1 MALTEKTKYI
11 SNRLIVDGT
20 IEGDQISANTVT
32 ANKFSG
38 AVEEEYYSYHNT
50 ITVPY
55 GSQTTLFEF
64 DFPEPEFRI
73 NKGRHIEFDMNL
85 YISKQYS
92 STVTGL
98 GYFYPQVQVPK
109 GNTVSYNV
117 GYAYPDGNPIT
128 YQQRAYFIGNVVNKI
143 GAGQVYVNN
152 QVKTYKN
159 LRYQYDYELTELV
172 TNGGLGSNT
181 TGWTVEDGTLSP
193 GYYAILTG
201 ISGSTEKAQISQ
213 AVTVTAGKK
222 HRIKVDQRSSSTSFN
237 LVISTT
243 ADVADAIAEGS
254 FVIPSGSNN
263 HSFDVDINVSQV
275 YVILQNGSAGSTNC
289 IFENISLKE
298 LQERTYID
306 ISAYPSNP
314 VPAGGAILAHAPF
327 GLTASNSWV
336 TFNSLNDTFYAPAN
350 QSSVY
355 KTLIHKVYLGRCHL
369 PLKCRLQGRH
379 YLSSTT
385 YRIQN
390 LQVGMHS
397 RIVEV
402 VIPQLG

>member
-1 MALTEKTKYI
+1 MGGFAVKQPDI
-11 SNRLIVDGT
+11 SGNLIIDGT
-20 IEGDQISANTVT
+20 IEGNHVKAQTIT

-38 AVEEEYYSYHNT
+38 AVEEEYYSYHAT
-50 ITVPY
+50 IDVPY
-55 GSQTTLFEF
+55 GTQTTLFEF

-73 NKGRHIEFDMNL
+73 NKGRHIEFEMNL
-85 YISKQYS
+85 YISKSYS
-92 STVTGL
+92 STATGL
-98 GYFYPQVQVPK
+98 AYFSPQVQVPK

-181 TGWTVEDGTLSP
+181 TGWTVENGTLSA
-193 GYYAILTG
+193 GYYAVLTPT
-201 ISGSTEKAQISQ
+201 SGSTEPAQISQ

-222 HRIKVDQRSSSTSFN
+222 HRIKVDQRSSSAPFN

-243 ADVADAIAEGS
+243 TDVADAIDNGS
-254 FVIPSGSNN
+254 FVIPSGTFN

-275 YVILQNGSAGSTNC
+275 YVILQNTTSSPVV
-289 IFENISLKE
+289 FENISLKE

-327 GLTASNSWV
+327 GLTASDSWV
-336 TFNSLNDTFYAPAN
+336 TFNFLSDTFYAPAN
-350 QSSVY
+350 QSAVY
-355 KTLIHKVYLGRCHL
+355 KTLTHKVYLGRCHL

-385 YRIQN
+385 YRINN
-390 LQVGMHS
+390 LQVGLHS

-402 VIPQLG
+402 VIPPLP